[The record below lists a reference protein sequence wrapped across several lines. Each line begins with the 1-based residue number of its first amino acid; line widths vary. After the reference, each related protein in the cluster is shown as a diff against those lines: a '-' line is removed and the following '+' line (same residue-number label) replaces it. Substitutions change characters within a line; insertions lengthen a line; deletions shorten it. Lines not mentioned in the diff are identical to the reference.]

1 MRSNRYFRSMA
12 IFLPIVT
19 IVGLIFLYLPINLD
33 DGSVIINEFRLE
45 NSFPKLTFDNP
56 VDFQNAGD
64 GSNRNF
70 VVEQPGRI
78 RVFDNNPNVTR
89 YGLFLDIT
97 DRVVFGG
104 EMGLLGLAFHPNY
117 AENGYIYLDY
127 TADDP
132 RRTVISRFTVDTD
145 DFNKVDKFSEIII
158 LQIDQPYSNHNGG
171 QIAFGPDGYL
181 YVALGDGGLANDP
194 DGNGQDR
201 TTLLGSLLRIDIDQ
215 TSQGRNYSVPSDNPF
230 VNNTKG
236 YKEEI
241 YAYGLRNPWRF
252 SFDTMSGKLF
262 VADVGQNRYEEV
274 NLVEKGKNYG
284 WDEMEGKH
292 CLGITCDKD
301 GLEKPIVE
309 YDHNQGIS
317 ITGGYVYRGSKLPE
331 LFGYYL
337 YADYG
342 SGRIWRLKITEDG
355 IIENNMIL
363 KDPKAIVSFG
373 LDENNELYIC
383 SHGGVIY
390 QIALV

>member
-1 MRSNRYFRSMA
+1 MA